1 VNKNVISCLFCLPVK
16 TLKSDWFLSDKSA
29 FQIWRGLII
38 WLLICLWPIH
48 AHAAEKR
55 RVADDT
61 FFTLENGTNLRIL
74 GGKTISHM
82 LVRIRGQGNDFGEAQ
97 RKRYC
102 KLKHAEKIQWALND
116 LETGEFISRSANA
129 DELYFGASVAKLY
142 VAAAL
147 LNKQNGHFD
156 RNQLTLM
163 VKMIVVSSNSAWK
176 ELQRQAGDDGTDD
189 SGRAAVDAFV
199 QSMGY
204 TNTKGFQGW
213 WNKEDGT
220 RIHGNELSS
229 VELAKFVHDTYH
241 RRYKGAEVL
250 WEIMQATVTGRQRIN
265 KYAPQNVFVGGKT
278 GTYDGPNASPAT
290 VKLKSIRAR
299 NHVVNLKIDDKSYG
313 LAILSNTGSGED
325 VAILGGGLMREY
337 LGVEPN
343 VTCQ

>member
-1 VNKNVISCLFCLPVK
+1 MCCLPI
-16 TLKSDWFLSDKSA
+16 L
-29 FQIWRGLII
+29 
-38 WLLICLWPIH
+38 LLICLCPIH
-48 AHAAEKR
+48 VYAAENR
-55 RVADDT
+55 RVTDDA
-61 FFTLENGTNLRIL
+61 FFTLENGINLRVF

-102 KLKHAEKIQWALND
+102 KLKQAQTIQWALND
-116 LETGEFISRSANA
+116 LETGELISRSANA

-142 VAAAL
+142 AAAAL

-156 RNQLTLM
+156 RDQLTLM

-213 WNKEDGT
+213 WNKKDGT
-220 RIHGNELSS
+220 RIHGNELNS

-250 WEIMQATVTGRQRIN
+250 WEIMQATATGRQRIN

-299 NHVVNLKIDDKSYG
+299 NHVVNLEIDDKSYG

-337 LGVEPN
+337 LGVEPT
-343 VTCQ
+343 VACK

>member
-1 VNKNVISCLFCLPVK
+1 VNKNVISCLLCLPVK
-16 TLKSDWFLSDKSA
+16 ALKPNEILSGKSA
-29 FQIWRGLII
+29 FRIWRGLII
-38 WLLICLWPIH
+38 WLLICLWPIPVF
-48 AHAAEKR
+48 AAEKR
-55 RVADDT
+55 PVADDA
-61 FFTLENGTNLRIL
+61 FFTLENGTNLRVF

-82 LVRIRGQGNDFGEAQ
+82 LVRIRGQGNAFGEAQ

-102 KLKHAEKIQWALND
+102 KLNQSQAIQWALND
-116 LETGEFISRSANA
+116 LETGELISRSANA

-156 RNQLTLM
+156 RDQLTLM
-163 VKMIVVSSNSAWK
+163 VKMIVVSSNSAWM

-204 TNTKGFQGW
+204 TNTQGFQGW
-213 WNKEDGT
+213 WNKKDGT
-220 RIHGNELSS
+220 RSHGNELNS
-229 VELAKFVHDTYH
+229 VDLAKLVHDTYH

-265 KYAPQNVFVGGKT
+265 KYAPKNVFIGGKT

-290 VKLKSIRAR
+290 VKLKNIRAR
-299 NHVVNLKIDDKSYG
+299 NHVVNLKIDDKNYG

-337 LGVEPN
+337 LGVEPT
-343 VTCQ
+343 VSCQ